1 MATHRRNGTL
11 ARFRFQFVAFFLLGA
26 ASILPDVV
34 FAQDDAVAQGDAQ
47 AIRAVIEAQL
57 AAFAADDANTAFSFA
72 TAEIQKTFGSPE
84 NFMGMVRA
92 SYPVVYRPA
101 SVVFLEPVQLEAE
114 VAQAVQ
120 MVDDSDR
127 VWVALYRMQ
136 RQPDN
141 SWRIGGCVL
150 KSLPGERS

>member
-1 MATHRRNGTL
+1 MATHRRTATL
-11 ARFRFQFVAFFLLGA
+11 ARFRVQLVAFFFLGA
-26 ASILPDVV
+26 ASIVPAVAL
-34 FAQDDAVAQGDAQ
+34 AQDESVAQADAQ

-84 NFMGMVRA
+84 NFMDMVRT
-92 SYPVVYRPA
+92 SYPVVYHPA
-101 SVVFLEPVQLEAE
+101 GVVFLEPVQIEAE